1 MLKIV
6 FVKMF
11 FKPIRSHGER
21 SGQGRKRSVGGS
33 ERESWERS
41 FESEMIKKSVTILYS

>member
-1 MLKIV
+1 M
-6 FVKMF
+6 
-11 FKPIRSHGER
+11 R
-21 SGQGRKRSVGGS
+21 GQGGEKKESGES